1 MELELMEGYKELCA
15 LITKRV
21 DGASKLDRYLGEKTS
36 WLTAPASS
44 FKKFHCCFEGGLI
57 AHSMNVT
64 RTLLSLRDAL
74 MPSISDESCAIVG
87 LYHDCGK
94 VGSPGNPMY
103 IPQESDWHR
112 RTLGQLYK
120 VNEEGVFLDVPTRS
134 LNYIL
139 RFVNLTD
146 EEVQAIRYHDGQY
159 VDENKPAAM
168 KEQPLTRLL
177 HMADSW
183 SAGVIEKE
191 GQK

>member
-1 MELELMEGYKELCA
+1 
-15 LITKRV
+15 
-21 DGASKLDRYLGEKTS
+21 
-36 WLTAPASS
+36 
-44 FKKFHCCFEGGLI
+44 
-57 AHSMNVT
+57 MNE
-64 RTLLSLRDAL
+64 D
-74 MPSISDESCAIVG
+74 
-87 LYHDCGK
+87 
-94 VGSPGNPMY
+94 
-103 IPQESDWHR
+103 
-112 RTLGQLYK
+112 
-120 VNEEGVFLDVPTRS
+120 GVFLDVPTRS